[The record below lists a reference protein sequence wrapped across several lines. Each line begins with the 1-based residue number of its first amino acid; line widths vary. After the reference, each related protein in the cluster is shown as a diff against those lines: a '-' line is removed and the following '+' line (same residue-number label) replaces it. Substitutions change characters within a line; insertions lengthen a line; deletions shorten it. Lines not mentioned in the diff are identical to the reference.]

1 MMSTISKLWPVA
13 WHTFTIYVFLILAL
27 RIIGRGRLG
36 QLTVIDLVTVLLIGT
51 CVETSMVAFN
61 NHLDAGLVSA
71 ATLLLGNRLF
81 STMVERSK
89 RLKSLINANPVL
101 LVTDGVIISD
111 HVRMSGL
118 TDAQVMEAIREREHA
133 DLSEVKY
140 AILETDGEINVVPKD
155 VVVLKSRIPS
165 RRTKPKST

>member
-1 MMSTISKLWPVA
+1 MQEIIKLWPVA

-36 QLTVIDLVTVLLIGT
+36 QLTVIDLVTILLIGT

-71 ATLLLGNRLF
+71 GTLLLGNRLF
-81 STMVERSK
+81 SALVHRSK
-89 RLKSLINANPVL
+89 RLKALINADPL
-101 LVTDGVIISD
+101 ILVTDGVIIRE
-111 HVRMSGL
+111 HVRRSGL
-118 TDAQVMEAIREREHA
+118 TEAQVMEAIREREHG

-155 VVVLKSRIPS
+155 VVVLKSRIQS
-165 RRTKPKST
+165 RRTKATLT

>member
-1 MMSTISKLWPVA
+1 MQALIKLWPVA
-13 WHTFTIYVFLILAL
+13 WHTFTIYVFLIAAF

-71 ATLLLGNRLF
+71 ATLLLANRLF
-81 STMVERSK
+81 TTIIAHSKTFRAMVTAEP
-89 RLKSLINANPVL
+89 LL
-101 LVTDGVIISD
+101 LVTDGVIIRE
-111 HVRMSGL
+111 HVRKSGL
-118 TDAQVMEAIREREHA
+118 TDAQVMEAIREREHSE
-133 DLSEVKY
+133 LSEVKY

-155 VVVLKSRIPS
+155 AIVLKSRIP
-165 RRTKPKST
+165 RGDVKPAAG